1 MIGQPKALRFR
12 PLLDHLSEK
21 SRTGN
26 PKKRFWT
33 GLKKSSKKGKKKRC
47 WRAAQING
55 PKSGCPLITKKLFP
69 KGKRYTK
76 EQLLSDD
83 FTTRTSATTPLR
95 ALGGHGG
102 GYRKNVCSYTYIYC
116 ICNCIQVCIE
126 QNKFYEKIY

>member
-1 MIGQPKALRFR
+1 M
-12 PLLDHLSEK
+12 S
-21 SRTGN
+21 
-26 PKKRFWT
+26 KKR
-33 GLKKSSKKGKKKRC
+33 KKKRC

-55 PKSGCPLITKKLFP
+55 PESAVPLITKKQSP

-102 GYRKNVCSYTYIYC
+102 GYIYIYICIYTHVYMYTYIYIY
-116 ICNCIQVCIE
+116 ICLDGSR
-126 QNKFYEKIY
+126 